1 MARLAAND
9 ELVRQS
15 GYVPE
20 RVRRTHA
27 GNPILALWRAL
38 WDSIIGKKVIMAVTG
53 GVLVLFVVGHMLGM
67 LKTFGGSAELNAYST
82 FLRQIL
88 QPALGYGG
96 ALWFIRIV
104 LLVCVV
110 LHIAASVELTRV
122 NQQARPIGY
131 HTKRVVETTFAALTM
146 RWSGAL
152 LLVFI
157 VFHLLNLSAGVAGF
171 APGTFDPLN
180 VYHNVVAGL
189 SLWPVAA
196 FYIIAMGALYLHLEH
211 GLWSISQTLGWNTTR
226 NVDTAKRDSRL
237 IALAVAAGFASVPIA
252 VLAGWIR

>member
-1 MARLAAND
+1 MARPAAND

-20 RVRRTHA
+20 RVRRAHA

-38 WDSIIGKKVIMAVTG
+38 WDSIIGKKVILAVTG

-131 HTKRVVETTFAALTM
+131 NTKRVVETTFAALTM

-180 VYHNVVAGL
+180 VYHNIV
-189 SLWPVAA
+189 
-196 FYIIAMGALYLHLEH
+196 AMGALYLHLEH